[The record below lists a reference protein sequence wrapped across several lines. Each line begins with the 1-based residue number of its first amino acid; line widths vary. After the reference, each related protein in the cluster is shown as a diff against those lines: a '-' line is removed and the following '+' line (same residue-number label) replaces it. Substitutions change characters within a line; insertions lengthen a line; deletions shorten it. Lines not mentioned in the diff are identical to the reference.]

1 MNTEHYK
8 KLLLAKQQELLD
20 SIRMHE
26 EQARDS
32 RTAEVEDEIDRV
44 TSAEAQAAG
53 FQESTLAAQ
62 TLTLVREALE
72 RIENGTYG
80 VSEESGEP
88 IEPARLEAVPWAK
101 YTLKEQEK
109 FDREAVAPQE
119 LDSIS

>member
-8 KLLLAKQQELLD
+8 QLLLAKQQDLLD
-20 SIRMHE
+20 SVRMHE
-26 EQARDS
+26 EEARDS

-44 TSAEAQAAG
+44 ISAEGQAAG
-53 FQESTLAAQ
+53 FQEATLAAQ

-80 VSEESGEP
+80 KSLESGEP
-88 IEPARLEAVPWAK
+88 LEPARLEAVPWAQ
-101 YTLKEQEK
+101 YSLKEQERI
-109 FDREAVAPQE
+109 DREAKTHQE

>member
-8 KLLLAKQQELLD
+8 QLLLAKQQELLD
-20 SIRMHE
+20 SIRRHE
-26 EQARDS
+26 DDALDS
-32 RTAEVEDEIDRV
+32 RSAEVEDEMDRV
-44 TSAEAQAAG
+44 ISAEGKATG

-80 VSEESGEP
+80 TSLESGEP
-88 IEPARLEAVPWAK
+88 IAPARLEAVPWAQ
-101 YTLKEQEK
+101 YSLKEQEK
-109 FDREAVAPQE
+109 LDRAATNGQE